1 MVCPRPV
8 TSPVTIDG
16 DGARPGPDV
25 VGFTTL
31 LPLTYVPRFNGRVTG
46 GERRLMAN
54 RLGVDPQVL
63 ALAVARMTES
73 VGNSFLIVVLPLF
86 IGSELVSGA
95 TFGLTEVAITGIV
108 LSLFGLVNSPLQPFT
123 GRLSDRAGRR
133 KVFVLVGLVLIGVA
147 SFAYSLASA
156 YWHLVG
162 LRVLQGVAGAL
173 IIPTTVALVN
183 DLASDGNRGGNMGT
197 YNTFR
202 LVGFGVGPVA
212 AGVVISAGP
221 YAVAVGGETTFV
233 VNGFH
238 AAFYV
243 ATVTAS
249 LSFALVALLVR
260 DPDVPEAEAGEALFD
275 GFSVRDRSGRGVL
288 DPVFTLGLASFFM
301 AVGIALFATLGDI
314 VNERLAQDATMFGLQ
329 FAAFILAQIPLQAPI
344 GRATDFYG
352 RKQFIVLGMAL
363 LVPTTLAQG
372 IVLDSWLM
380 LGARFAQGVAGA
392 MVFAPALALAGD
404 LAPAGRS
411 GGTLSVLTMAFGFG
425 VALGPLAS
433 GFLVAFGFV
442 VPFAFG
448 AALAVVGL
456 ALVQTQ
462 VEETVTDR
470 RSLLEPF
477 TKLLGGG

>member
-1 MVCPRPV
+1 
-8 TSPVTIDG
+8 
-16 DGARPGPDV
+16 
-25 VGFTTL
+25 
-31 LPLTYVPRFNGRVTG
+31 
-46 GERRLMAN
+46 MAN
-54 RLGVDPQVL
+54 RLGVEPQVL

-95 TFGLTEVAITGIV
+95 TFGLTEVAITGVV

-133 KVFVLVGLVLIGVA
+133 KVFVLAGLVLIGVA

-183 DLASDGNRGGNMGT
+183 DLASDANRGGNMGT

-212 AGVVISAGP
+212 AGAVISAGP
-221 YAVAVGGETTFV
+221 YAVAVGGTSFL

-243 ATVTAS
+243 ATATAS
-249 LSFALVALLVR
+249 ISFALVSLLVR
-260 DPDVPEAEAGEALFD
+260 DPDVPETDAGEALLD
-275 GFSVRDRSGRGVL
+275 GFSVRDRSGRGML

-314 VNERLAQDATMFGLQ
+314 VNERLAQGATMFGLQ

-344 GRATDFYG
+344 GRATDLYG
-352 RKQFIVLGMAL
+352 RKRFIVLGMAL
-363 LVPTTLAQG
+363 LVPTTFVQG

-380 LGARFAQGVAGA
+380 LGARLAQGVAGA

-448 AALAVVGL
+448 AALAVVGV

-462 VEETVTDR
+462 VEETVTAR
-470 RSLLEPF
+470 RSLLAPLS
-477 TKLLGGG
+477 KLREGD